1 MAKPQDKSPYKLS
14 PSKFLFGYERCK
26 RCFYLDIRKGLTQP
40 GTFPSIFSK
49 YDIIHKNSTT
59 GMRTEDICID
69 IPKGIFFE
77 GPGSKTLES
86 VDIKCEDGN
95 AGYISGKGDA
105 FLKLDDGSYAVID
118 FKTTAMSSDK
128 ARDYSTQLHAY
139 KYALENNRE
148 GKPHLSPITKLGIIV
163 FEPDIHEKMIKT
175 SESSLGII
183 HKTQWFE
190 IPIDEDNFVSYV
202 KKVVKLLSSQDIPH
216 SAESCQFCDY
226 RKNDF

>member
-86 VDIKCEDGN
+86 IDIKCEDGN

-128 ARDYSTQLHAY
+128 AKDYSTQLHAY

-163 FEPDIHEKMIKT
+163 FEPDIDEKMIKT
-175 SESSLGII
+175 SESSQGII

-202 KKVVKLLSSQDIPH
+202 KKVVKLLSSQDTPH
-216 SAESCQFCDY
+216 SAESCQFCEY
-226 RKNDF
+226 RKNDY

>member
-163 FEPDIHEKMIKT
+163 FEPDIDEKMIKT
-175 SESSLGII
+175 SESSQGII

-190 IPIDEDNFVSYV
+190 IPIDEDNFVS
-202 KKVVKLLSSQDIPH
+202 
-216 SAESCQFCDY
+216 
-226 RKNDF
+226 

>member
-1 MAKPQDKSPYKLS
+1 
-14 PSKFLFGYERCK
+14 
-26 RCFYLDIRKGLTQP
+26 
-40 GTFPSIFSK
+40 
-49 YDIIHKNSTT
+49 
-59 GMRTEDICID
+59 MRTEDICID

-163 FEPDIHEKMIKT
+163 FEPYRYPY
-175 SESSLGII
+175 SYP
-183 HKTQWFE
+183 Q
-190 IPIDEDNFVSYV
+190 PRSYV
-202 KKVVKLLSSQDIPH
+202 LQSLVNRSLLSYRNYSQCLYYYNYLKMRKKNLGPTPPKK
-216 SAESCQFCDY
+216 ESVIFAPVISS
-226 RKNDF
+226 NF

>member
-86 VDIKCEDGN
+86 IDIKCEDGN

-128 ARDYSTQLHAY
+128 AKDYSTQLHAY

-163 FEPDIHEKMIKT
+163 FEPDIDEKMIKT
-175 SESSLGII
+175 SESSQGII

-202 KKVVKLLSSQDIPH
+202 KKVVKLYAASSLAKSLLVSH
-216 SAESCQFCDY
+216 SL
-226 RKNDF
+226 K

>member
-163 FEPDIHEKMIKT
+163 FEPDIDEKMIKT
-175 SESSLGII
+175 SESSQGII

-226 RKNDF
+226 RKNDY

>member
-128 ARDYSTQLHAY
+128 AKDYSTQLHAY

-163 FEPDIHEKMIKT
+163 FEPDIDEKMIKT
-175 SESSLGII
+175 SESSQGII

-226 RKNDF
+226 RKNDY

>member
-163 FEPDIHEKMIKT
+163 FEPDIDEKMIKT
-175 SESSLGII
+175 SESSQGII

-216 SAESCQFCDY
+216 SVESCQFCDY
-226 RKNDF
+226 RKNDY

>member
-86 VDIKCEDGN
+86 IDIKCEDGN

-128 ARDYSTQLHAY
+128 AKDYSTQLHAY

-163 FEPDIHEKMIKT
+163 FEPDIDEKMIKT
-175 SESSLGII
+175 SESSQGII

-202 KKVVKLLSSQDIPH
+202 KKVVKLLSLQDIPH
-216 SAESCQFCDY
+216 SAESCQFCEY
-226 RKNDF
+226 RKNDY

>member
-1 MAKPQDKSPYKLS
+1 MAKPQDNSPYKLS

-86 VDIKCEDGN
+86 IDIKCEDGN

-128 ARDYSTQLHAY
+128 AKDYSTQLHAY

-163 FEPDIHEKMIKT
+163 FEPDIDEKMIKT
-175 SESSLGII
+175 SESSQGII

-216 SAESCQFCDY
+216 SAESCQFCEY
-226 RKNDF
+226 RKNDY

>member
-163 FEPDIHEKMIKT
+163 FEPDIDEKMIKT
-175 SESSLGII
+175 SESSQGII

-216 SAESCQFCDY
+216 SAESCQFCEY
-226 RKNDF
+226 RKNDY

>member
-128 ARDYSTQLHAY
+128 AKDYSTQLHAY

-163 FEPDIHEKMIKT
+163 FEPDIDEKMIKT
-175 SESSLGII
+175 SESSQGII

-216 SAESCQFCDY
+216 SAESCQFCEY
-226 RKNDF
+226 RKNDY

>member
-14 PSKFLFGYERCK
+14 PSKFLFGYERCE

-128 ARDYSTQLHAY
+128 AKDYSTQLHAY

-163 FEPDIHEKMIKT
+163 FEPDIDEKMIKT
-175 SESSLGII
+175 SESS
-183 HKTQWFE
+183 Q
-190 IPIDEDNFVSYV
+190 
-202 KKVVKLLSSQDIPH
+202 
-216 SAESCQFCDY
+216 
-226 RKNDF
+226 